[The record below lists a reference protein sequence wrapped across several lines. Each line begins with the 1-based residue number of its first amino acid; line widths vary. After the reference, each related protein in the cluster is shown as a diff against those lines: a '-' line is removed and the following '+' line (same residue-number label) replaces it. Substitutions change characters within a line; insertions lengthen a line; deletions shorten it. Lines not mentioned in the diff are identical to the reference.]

1 MTLVDPW
8 RAALTEHKTVKMNTE
23 NSKEGPKDTVPDKWG
38 YVVCFGII
46 IIFIA
51 GIGHVNSFG
60 LIYKDFIADTHSSAK
75 SLTTAHG
82 VFSIMLAIGGLTLN
96 VIAKRC
102 SLRLGGFIG
111 ALIMSAGSFVTVFI
125 SSTDQLPFTFGV
137 LQGVGFGMIVPVC
150 YSTFNH
156 YFVRKRTQVMSFIK
170 ATQGVILIFYPQL
183 LKVLLSCYG
192 FRSTLLLISGI
203 SLHTF
208 PGMAA
213 MKTYTKTIKN
223 RTAKNSANHHENL
236 DLLNEHKNSK
246 ESKIDVIT
254 TNRNMSLT
262 LFGHDLLQ
270 MLNVQILKDPVFCN
284 ICIGQ
289 SFVNFSDVIFFVLQP
304 MLFYQYGLNTNQV
317 AACISISAGADVAG
331 RFGLAFISS
340 IVSINTRYIFYVA
353 TMFTLAA
360 RIVILQVRQFIW
372 LAVVTSLLGVLR
384 AWLHIASPL
393 VISHHV
399 TQDDFTGAYALFML
413 STGLV
418 NVIFSP
424 IIGLIKDVYQD
435 YVPAFYALTAC
446 CLPCL
451 LLWPAEY
458 YIKTNLKQ

>member
-1 MTLVDPW
+1 
-8 RAALTEHKTVKMNTE
+8 MNPE
-23 NSKEGPKDTVPDKWG
+23 NSKVTPKDTVTDKWG

-60 LIYKDFIADTHSSAK
+60 LIYKDFIADTDSSAK

-82 VFSIMLAIGGLTLN
+82 VFSIMLAVGGLTLN
-96 VIAKRC
+96 VIGKRC

-111 ALIMSAGSFVTVFI
+111 AVIMSTGSFVTVFI
-125 SSTDQLPFTFGV
+125 SSTNQLPFTFGV

-183 LKVLLSCYG
+183 LKVLLSRYG

-203 SLHTF
+203 SLHTLS
-208 PGMAA
+208 GMAA

-223 RTAKNSANHHENL
+223 RTAKNGAKHQENI
-236 DLLNEHKNSK
+236 DLLDEHKNSK
-246 ESKIDVIT
+246 ESKIDVTT
-254 TNRNMSLT
+254 TNRHIMSLT
-262 LFGHDLLQ
+262 IFGHDILE

-289 SFVNFSDVIFFVLQP
+289 SFVNFSDVMFFVLQP

-340 IVSINTRYIFYVA
+340 IVSINTRFLFYVA
-353 TMFTLAA
+353 TVFTLAA
-360 RIVILQVRQFIW
+360 RIVILQIRQFIW

-384 AWLHIASPL
+384 AWLHVASPL

-399 TQDDFTGAYALFML
+399 THDDFTGAYALFML

-424 IIGLIKDVYQD
+424 IIGLMKDVYQD

-458 YIKTNLKQ
+458 YIKTN